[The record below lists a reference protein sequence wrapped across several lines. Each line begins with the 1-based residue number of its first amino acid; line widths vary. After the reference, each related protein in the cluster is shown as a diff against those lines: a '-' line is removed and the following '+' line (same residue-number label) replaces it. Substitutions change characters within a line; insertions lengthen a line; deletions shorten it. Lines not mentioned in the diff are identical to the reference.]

1 MFSGALS
8 SGDVDSIIYLWT
20 ASEKNMD
27 YCAVE
32 QVSKMCGKHCTADGI
47 HYRNSTYDVVS
58 QMILNKLKI

>member
-1 MFSGALS
+1 
-8 SGDVDSIIYLWT
+8 
-20 ASEKNMD
+20 MD

-47 HYRNSTYDVVS
+47 HYTNSTYDVVS